1 MYTKG
6 KMDVMF
12 EKLNLPLSRD
22 EILKGIKQLKNNKG
36 AGPDKLLNVFFFFF
50 FFFVL
55 FLLLFVFLFI
65 HGIHNLLP
73 HLDMLFNTIFNHGYF
88 PKEWS
93 LGEIIPLHKKGNIN
107 NVENYRGI
115 TLLSTLG
122 KLFTSRLTRWAE
134 DYSVSVEARAWFRE
148 TMSTTDHIFFHYT
161 ISSHII

>member
-1 MYTKG
+1 
-6 KMDVMF
+6 
-12 EKLNLPLSRD
+12 
-22 EILKGIKQLKNNKG
+22 
-36 AGPDKLLNVFFFFF
+36 
-50 FFFVL
+50 
-55 FLLLFVFLFI
+55 
-65 HGIHNLLP
+65 
-73 HLDMLFNTIFNHGYF
+73 MLFNTIFNHGYF

-148 TMSTTDHIFFHYT
+148 TMSTTDHIFFSLHDLISHYLNKNIFCAFIDFSKT
-161 ISSHII
+161 FDYVVRNNLWYKLIKLGSVCVCVCVCGGGGGRGGRGVESSIVSCQCVYVSKCKV